1 MKLVLK
7 SNFTPVGK
15 DASANRRLAIA
26 NCSFWWRICQTT
38 PCDRS
43 VFVMR
48 MGRRVMSRTTQ
59 LQPGA
64 ARHILRREL
73 SSGCSCGLVG
83 HADACRNI
91 AITLIEP
98 KALVTWELCGMHSQP
113 RLRLCDPDVL
123 VSAVLGESLC
133 HGRESRTANRTF
145 HNYIRNLRPDIAR
158 ALI

>member
-1 MKLVLK
+1 VKLVLK
-7 SNFTPVGK
+7 SNFTPAGK
-15 DASANRRLAIA
+15 DASANRRLAMA
-26 NCSFWWRICQTT
+26 NLFILVEDLQAH
-38 PCDRS
+38 CDRS

-48 MGRRVMSRTTQ
+48 MGRRVMSRTTR

-73 SSGCSCGLVG
+73 SSGCGCGLVG

-113 RLRLCDPDVL
+113 RLRLCDLDVL